1 MVTEPLP
8 ASLSDPAGDGLCCG
22 RPSPSVRPASPLLV
36 SWAPALPGWP
46 WVRNLGA
53 YLGARLVW
61 VGPVSN
67 TLTPTSVSLWG
78 QGESGTN
85 GGGSSISLVVFGARL
100 LLLCQTV
107 VVFTGEEALMGWVRG
122 ASTSWAQVRVGV
134 HLGSVGGYEAQTGL
148 EPVIGSGSGSVA
160 LWWRV
165 LPSLWDRGWDSPGFL
180 RPTGLRQ
187 LSPFYR
193 EAGDGSRQHSLSIT
207 VIAGGFYEPVM
218 GSESGQ
224 LSVLLSQLGDL
235 LMGGGGGARCHELRS
250 GSLLCRGCPV
260 CAQLQQAGWAQTSG
274 RTSQRSRWGETGL

>member
-1 MVTEPLP
+1 M
-8 ASLSDPAGDGLCCG
+8 
-22 RPSPSVRPASPLLV
+22 
-36 SWAPALPGWP
+36 
-46 WVRNLGA
+46 
-53 YLGARLVW
+53 
-61 VGPVSN
+61 SN

-85 GGGSSISLVVFGARL
+85 GGGPSISLVVFGARL
-100 LLLCQTV
+100 LLLRQRV

-134 HLGSVGGYEAQTGL
+134 HLGSVGGCEAQMGL
-148 EPVIGSGSGSVA
+148 EPVIRSGSGSVA

-165 LPSLWDRGWDSPGFL
+165 LPSRWDPGWDSPGFL

-193 EAGDGSRQHSLSIT
+193 EAGDGLRRHSLSIT

-235 LMGGGGGARCHELRS
+235 LMGGGEVLGATSSVLEACCVLVALSVHNCSRQD
-250 GSLLCRGCPV
+250 G
-260 CAQLQQAGWAQTSG
+260 AQTSG
-274 RTSQRSRWGETGL
+274 RTSQGSRWGETGL

>member
-1 MVTEPLP
+1 M
-8 ASLSDPAGDGLCCG
+8 
-22 RPSPSVRPASPLLV
+22 
-36 SWAPALPGWP
+36 
-46 WVRNLGA
+46 
-53 YLGARLVW
+53 
-61 VGPVSN
+61 
-67 TLTPTSVSLWG
+67 
-78 QGESGTN
+78 
-85 GGGSSISLVVFGARL
+85 GGGPSISLVVFGARL
-100 LLLCQTV
+100 LLLCQRV

-122 ASTSWAQVRVGV
+122 ASTSWAQVRV
-134 HLGSVGGYEAQTGL
+134 HLGSVSGYEAQMGL

-193 EAGDGSRQHSLSIT
+193 EAGDGRRRHGLSIT

-235 LMGGGGGARCHELRS
+235 LMGGGGGARCHELCS
-250 GSLLCRGCPV
+250 GSLLCSGCPV
-260 CAQLQQAGWAQTSG
+260 CAQLQWAGWGSALRKNFPEEWMG
-274 RTSQRSRWGETGL
+274 RDRTLTRPGKEGALKAFSSSVALGGSAERP